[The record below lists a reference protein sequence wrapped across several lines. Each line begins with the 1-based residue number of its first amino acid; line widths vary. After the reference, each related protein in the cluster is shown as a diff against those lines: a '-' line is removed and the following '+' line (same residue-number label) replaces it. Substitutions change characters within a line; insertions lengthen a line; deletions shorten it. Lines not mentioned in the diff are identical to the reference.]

1 MTVHFD
7 TLDYANTLE
16 GAGIS
21 RAHAE
26 AIAKVQ
32 AKALADLVANDLV
45 TKDFLRSELT
55 QVETRLR
62 GEIKALGTDLRGDT
76 GKLGTD
82 LRGEII
88 TLGTQLRGEISKL
101 GTDMRGEI
109 ATLGTELRGEI
120 SKLGTDLRGEMLQM
134 ETRIDARIRQEMDV
148 VRLQF
153 RSLQYGGAIAAFAVS
168 IVVLLSRLIK

>member
-32 AKALADLVANDLV
+32 ARALTDLVTNELV

-55 QVETRLR
+55 QLETRL
-62 GEIKALGTDLRGDT
+62 LGKIEKQGV
-76 GKLGTD
+76 D
-82 LRGEII
+82 LRGEISEQGVGLRAAI
-88 TLGTQLRGEISKL
+88 NKQGVDLRGEI
-101 GTDMRGEI
+101 
-109 ATLGTELRGEI
+109 
-120 SKLGTDLRGEMLQM
+120 LQS
-134 ETRIDARIRQEMDV
+134 ETRMEAMIRRETDAL
-148 VRLQF
+148 RLQL
-153 RSLQYGGAIAAFAVS
+153 RSLQFGGAIAAFAIS
-168 IVVLLSRLIK
+168 VVILLSRLIK

>member
-32 AKALADLVANDLV
+32 AKALTDLVANDLV

-55 QVETRLR
+55 QTETRLR
-62 GEIKALGTDLRGDT
+62 GEIAKLGMDLRGES

-82 LRGEII
+82 LRGEIA
-88 TLGTQLRGEISKL
+88 L
-101 GTDMRGEI
+101 
-109 ATLGTELRGEI
+109 
-120 SKLGTDLRGEMLQM
+120 LGTDLRGEMLQM
-134 ETRIDARIRQEMDV
+134 ETRIEARIRQEMDAL
-148 VRLQF
+148 RLQL
-153 RSLQYGGAIAAFAVS
+153 RSLQYGGAIAAFAIS
-168 IVVLLSRLIK
+168 AVVLLSRLIR

>member
-32 AKALADLVANDLV
+32 ARALTDLVTNELV

-55 QVETRLR
+55 QLETRLR
-62 GEIKALGTDLRGDT
+62 GEISQQGVDLRAAIDKQGVDLRAAIDKQ
-76 GKLGTD
+76 GVD
-82 LRGEII
+82 LRGEI
-88 TLGTQLRGEISKL
+88 
-101 GTDMRGEI
+101 
-109 ATLGTELRGEI
+109 
-120 SKLGTDLRGEMLQM
+120 LQA
-134 ETRIDARIRQEMDV
+134 ETRMEAMIRRETDAL
-148 VRLQF
+148 RLQL
-153 RSLQYGGAIAAFAVS
+153 RSLQFGGAIAAFAIS
-168 IVVLLSRLIK
+168 VVILLSRLIK

>member
-45 TKDFLRSELT
+45 TKEFLRSELT
-55 QVETRLR
+55 QTETRLR
-62 GEIKALGTDLRGDT
+62 GEIGQLR
-76 GKLGTD
+76 TD
-82 LRGEII
+82 LRGEIA
-88 TLGTQLRGEISKL
+88 K
-101 GTDMRGEI
+101 
-109 ATLGTELRGEI
+109 LGTELRGEI
-120 SKLGTDLRGEMLQM
+120 AQLGIDLRGENLQM
-134 ETRIDARIRQEMDV
+134 ETRTEARSRQEMDAL
-148 VRLQF
+148 RLQL
-153 RSLQYGGAIAAFAVS
+153 RSLQYGGAIAAFAIS
-168 IVVLLSRLIK
+168 AVVLLSRLIK

>member
-32 AKALADLVANDLV
+32 ARALTDLVTTELV

-55 QVETRLR
+55 QLETRL
-62 GEIKALGTDLRGDT
+62 LGKIDKQGV
-76 GKLGTD
+76 D
-82 LRGEII
+82 LRGEI
-88 TLGTQLRGEISKL
+88 
-101 GTDMRGEI
+101 
-109 ATLGTELRGEI
+109 
-120 SKLGTDLRGEMLQM
+120 LQS
-134 ETRIDARIRQEMDV
+134 ETRMEAMIRRETDAL
-148 VRLQF
+148 RLQL
-153 RSLQYGGAIAAFAVS
+153 RSLQFGGAIAAFAIS
-168 IVVLLSRLIK
+168 VVILLSRLIK

>member
-32 AKALADLVANDLV
+32 AKALTDLVANDLV

-55 QVETRLR
+55 QTETRLR
-62 GEIKALGTDLRGDT
+62 GEIAKLGMDLRGEIAL
-76 GKLGTD
+76 LGTD
-82 LRGEII
+82 LRGEIAL
-88 TLGTQLRGEISKL
+88 LGTDLRGEIAL
-101 GTDMRGEI
+101 
-109 ATLGTELRGEI
+109 
-120 SKLGTDLRGEMLQM
+120 LGTDLRGEMLQM
-134 ETRIDARIRQEMDV
+134 ETRIEARIRQEMDAL
-148 VRLQF
+148 RLQL
-153 RSLQYGGAIAAFAVS
+153 RSLQYGGAIAAFAIS
-168 IVVLLSRLIK
+168 AVVLLSRLIR

>member
-45 TKDFLRSELT
+45 TKEFLRSELT
-55 QVETRLR
+55 QTETRLR
-62 GEIKALGTDLRGDT
+62 GEIGQLR
-76 GKLGTD
+76 TD
-82 LRGEII
+82 LRGEIA
-88 TLGTQLRGEISKL
+88 K
-101 GTDMRGEI
+101 
-109 ATLGTELRGEI
+109 LGTELRGEI
-120 SKLGTDLRGEMLQM
+120 AQLGTVLRGEIAQLGIDLRGENLQM
-134 ETRIDARIRQEMDV
+134 ETRTEARSRQEMDAL
-148 VRLQF
+148 RLQL
-153 RSLQYGGAIAAFAVS
+153 RSLQYGGAIAAFAIS
-168 IVVLLSRLIK
+168 AVVLLSRLIK